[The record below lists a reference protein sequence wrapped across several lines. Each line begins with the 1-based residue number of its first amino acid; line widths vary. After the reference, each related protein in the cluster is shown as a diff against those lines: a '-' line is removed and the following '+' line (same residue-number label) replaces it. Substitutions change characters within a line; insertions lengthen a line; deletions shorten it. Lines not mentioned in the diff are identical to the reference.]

1 LDLRKQGRSTL
12 WFEHDCVRANL
23 LPGRMRAGLQPLR
36 NNWSEPENL
45 RCGPMLWIFF
55 RLIRRGFGQR
65 RWGGLYTPQPPGCV
79 YLNKNTTAV
88 WRAIRR
94 CVKALSASAQRF
106 GCSLEDATGR
116 AEDQRT
122 GLSCPARQAAL
133 ASQCEAR
140 CWTFAVHQNNCES
153 EDVLWQGVFGDI
165 GGFSYGSARVDLCGP
180 RLRSSFLNR
189 TALQPTTPQALNDVC
204 FSPESDM
211 CSATRH
217 VR

>member
-1 LDLRKQGRSTL
+1 MRYLRLVILVS
-12 WFEHDCVRANL
+12 
-23 LPGRMRAGLQPLR
+23 
-36 NNWSEPENL
+36 
-45 RCGPMLWIFF
+45 IF
-55 RLIRRGFGQR
+55 GFGLNTAVFAVCCP
-65 RWGGLYTPQPPGCV
+65 GGCVENGYGGCWLNGTNNYCAPTSLSSCQGSSGSSGGGSGGRGGGVVYPPPQPPGCV

-153 EDVLWQGVFGDI
+153 EDDLWRGVFGGI
-165 GGFSYGSARVDLCGP
+165 GGFSYGFARVDLCGP
-180 RLRSSFLNR
+180 RLRSGFLNR
-189 TALQPTTPQALNDVC
+189 TGRFNPQRLK
-204 FSPESDM
+204 P
-211 CSATRH
+211 
-217 VR
+217 